1 MSTTSNEYYQDVS
14 QCESPNSRNDKKFK
28 KKSSYKHVPHSD
40 KPPQVVAKRNA
51 RERKRVHAVNQAF
64 IRLRKVLPFEN
75 KVQPKLL
82 HTLLRK
88 INQISILHFQRGKR
102 ISKVR
107 VLQRAI
113 DYINNLHDMVLDHD
127 GITKDHQHQY
137 YHSNFDSSLFAF

>member
-82 HTLLRK
+82 HILLRK
-88 INQISILHFQRGKR
+88 INQIFYFCREEKELVKSESFNVPLIISIIFMIWSL
-102 ISKVR
+102 IM
-107 VLQRAI
+107 
-113 DYINNLHDMVLDHD
+113 MV
-127 GITKDHQHQY
+127 
-137 YHSNFDSSLFAF
+137 

>member
-75 KVQPKLL
+75 KVQPELL
-82 HTLLRK
+82 HTLLKKLTRYFTFAERK
-88 INQISILHFQRGKR
+88 KN
-102 ISKVR
+102 
-107 VLQRAI
+107 
-113 DYINNLHDMVLDHD
+113 
-127 GITKDHQHQY
+127 
-137 YHSNFDSSLFAF
+137 

>member
-64 IRLRKVLPFEN
+64 VRLRKVLPFEN
-75 KVQPKLL
+75 KVQQKLI

-88 INQISILHFQRGKR
+88 IIGCFTIAERK
-102 ISKVR
+102 
-107 VLQRAI
+107 
-113 DYINNLHDMVLDHD
+113 
-127 GITKDHQHQY
+127 KD
-137 YHSNFDSSLFAF
+137 